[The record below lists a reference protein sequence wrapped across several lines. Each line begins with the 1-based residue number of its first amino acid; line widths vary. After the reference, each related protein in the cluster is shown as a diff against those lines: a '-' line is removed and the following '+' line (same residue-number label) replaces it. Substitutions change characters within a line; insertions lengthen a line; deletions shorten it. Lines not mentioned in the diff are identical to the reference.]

1 MRKLQRMMMLF
12 LVMLM
17 ALLVPCHRVSAAAEA
32 KKDGL
37 EVSMDTDRDSYQSN
51 QQVDV
56 TITVKNHNGHEVR
69 DVSAEISIPRGWKVR
84 DKNSNAATQQQ
95 LGAGQ
100 QMIHTV
106 PLVRATSPS
115 TGDNENTWH
124 WGALIFC
131 MGIAL
136 LGIRRIGKKRF
147 VSFLLTLA
155 LFTGML
161 AGAGAGHVLAAEG
174 TGEIEISKTVKMNEE
189 DFTIHGKV
197 SYGKEISGGA
207 ETYTRGEWISLLL
220 DKLGISKIDIYD
232 DYICYYQD
240 SMDSV
245 YGSVAETAWGWGILP
260 QPEDSNVS
268 LFEAEKTVT
277 REYAAYTVY
286 HGMGFSGDYRYSFS
300 DAASISCLNEASLMI
315 QQGFL
320 DAQNG
325 AFAPQQPLTE
335 AEKNQIFQVM
345 DSFGQAL
352 DFDSEKSVYDID
364 YVDDVRELTETDYTL
379 TENTDG
385 SYTVTIPSD
394 SHLRPGDKFVLPSN
408 AANPMEI
415 ALKVTEAVTE
425 DGKMILQCVVPDM
438 DEVLD
443 EYNIAGYG
451 TPNLSL
457 IEAADGVEVEY
468 GTGDISASED
478 GEPAA
483 YNIEGSTPDMGKL
496 KFKIKS
502 DDFPLSGAFEMKIP
516 TVAVKVQGKGLDI
529 QEFSWQLKNQ
539 TKVQIQLGTKVEMEP
554 DGSVQPDNPVNENLK
569 VDGAKLYL
577 LKKDIPIQICP
588 GVAVGIRPYLYADA
602 SGNISLSY
610 TVGQIVG
617 QQYRNGALR
626 FINDCSMQSLEKPT
640 VGASASMKAGAGLNV
655 AIKLFA
661 WSLLGIDT
669 TIGAALDLKYTW
681 HTDMEPNLHCLG
693 AAAYLFLD
701 LGTDKE
707 SLIGGIL
714 KKMMYSWSIS
724 IFKETNSPF
733 RSFWHVENGVKVP
746 KCTYGKGHLAGIV
759 VDEDTGA
766 AIENAKVDVYNKATG
781 NLVATVYTRTGE
793 TADGEVKQ
801 GEFLVKDLF
810 AGVYYLEVTADN
822 YRGTCVDV
830 TVEKDAR
837 NEYTIRLKA
846 NGSGGSGEV
855 TEEEIAAEKAR
866 NEAYRKA
873 MKAGNQDDGYD
884 IMGWGEDVK
893 YFGTVDVNGD
903 GVEELVIGWNNPENG
918 DPKGLVRWDGTKLCA
933 VSWPEYLGY
942 MYYCKETG
950 YVLLFGDGDCGFGY
964 TGARVLNSKSWDS
977 VCVYNVNYE
986 YDAESGDAVWDGT
999 YSELIE
1005 VKETYW
1011 DGEYNGSGV
1020 DYEWIFKDY
1029 TTPEEV
1035 AAFEARLD
1043 SYFPTQTLI
1052 TAPYETIQEN
1062 LDKYLPIDENTIRI
1076 MLEARQ

>member
-1 MRKLQRMMMLF
+1 MRKLQRRMMVF
-12 LVMLM
+12 LVMVM
-17 ALLVPCHRVSAAAEA
+17 VFLVPCHRVSAAAA
-32 KKDGL
+32 TQKDGL
-37 EVSMDTDRDSYQSN
+37 EVSMDTDRDSYQAN
-51 QQVDV
+51 EQVDV
-56 TITVKNHNGHEVR
+56 TITVKNHNDHEVR

-84 DKNSNAATQQQ
+84 DENSNAATQQQ

-115 TGDNENTWH
+115 TGDDENTWH
-124 WGALIFC
+124 WGAMIFC

-161 AGAGAGHVLAAEG
+161 AGAGAGHVLAAER

-197 SYGKEISGGA
+197 SYGKEITGGA

-220 DKLGISKIDIYD
+220 DKLGISQIDIYD
-232 DYICYYQD
+232 DYICHYQD

-260 QPEDSNVS
+260 QPEDPNVS

-352 DFDSEKSVYDID
+352 DFDSEDSVYDID
-364 YVDDVRELTETDYTL
+364 YVDDVKVLTETDYTL
-379 TENTDG
+379 TENADG

-394 SHLRPGDKFVLPSN
+394 SQLRPGDKFVLPSN

-425 DGKMILQCVVPDM
+425 DGKIILQCVVPGM
-438 DEVLD
+438 DEILD

-451 TPNLSL
+451 TPNLSSL
-457 IEAADGVEVEY
+457 EAADGVEVEY

-483 YNIEGSTPDMGKL
+483 YNIEGSTPDLGKL

-502 DDFPLSGAFEMKIP
+502 DKFPLLSGELEMKIP
-516 TVAVKVQGKGLDI
+516 TMAVKVQGKGLDI

-539 TKVQIQLGTKVEMEP
+539 TKVKIQLGTKVEMEP

-626 FINDCSMQSLEKPT
+626 FINDCSMQGLEKPT
-640 VGASASMKAGAGLNV
+640 VGASASMKPGAGLNV

-661 WSLLGIDT
+661 WSLLGIDA

-681 HTDMEPNLHCLG
+681 HTDIEPNLHCLE
-693 AAAYLFLD
+693 AAVYMFLD

-714 KKMMYSWSIS
+714 KNMMYSWSTS

-733 RSFWHVENGVKVP
+733 RAFWHTENGVKVP

-759 VDEDTGA
+759 VDEVTGA

-781 NLVATVYTRTGE
+781 KLVSTVYTRTAE

-801 GEFLVKDLF
+801 GEFLLKDIF
-810 AGVYYLEVTADN
+810 AGVYELEVTADN
-822 YRGTCVDV
+822 YRGICVDV
-830 TVEKDAR
+830 TVAKNTR
-837 NEYTIRLKA
+837 NECTVRMRA
-846 NGSGGSGEV
+846 NGSGGSVEV
-855 TEEEIAAEKAR
+855 TEEEIAAVKAR

-873 MKAGNQDDGYD
+873 LEVGNREEGYN
-884 IMGWGEDVK
+884 IFNRSEGYEMEL
-893 YFGTVDVNGD
+893 FGLVDVNGD
-903 GVEELVIGWNNPENG
+903 GVEELVAGHKDYNANG
-918 DPKGLVRWDGTKLCA
+918 FCCWDGNKVVL
-933 VSWPEYLGY
+933 VFFPEFVGDKNY

-950 YVLLFGDGDCGFGY
+950 YVLKSDSQDTVFCSI
-964 TGARVLNSKSWDS
+964 VNSKTWEEE
-977 VCVYNVNYE
+977 CE
-986 YDAESGDAVWDGT
+986 YWENGEFDEAWNWIGDGT
-999 YSELIE
+999 YKE
-1005 VKETYW
+1005 VIDVITHTSCGTGVFNGCSTW
-1011 DGEYNGSGV
+1011 TEYV
-1020 DYEWIFKDY
+1020 CKDY
-1029 TTPEEV
+1029 ITPEEI
-1035 AAFEARLD
+1035 AAFEARLAT
-1043 SYFPTQTLI
+1043 YFPTQTLI
-1052 TAPYETIQEN
+1052 TAPYETTQEN
-1062 LDKYLPIDENTIRI
+1062 LDKYLPIDENAIRT

>member
-1 MRKLQRMMMLF
+1 MRKLQRRMMVF
-12 LVMLM
+12 LVMVM
-17 ALLVPCHRVSAAAEA
+17 VFLVPCHRVSAAAA
-32 KKDGL
+32 TQKDGL
-37 EVSMDTDRDSYQSN
+37 EVSMDTDRDSYQAN
-51 QQVDV
+51 EQVDV
-56 TITVKNHNGHEVR
+56 TITVKNHNDHEVR
-69 DVSAEISIPRGWKVR
+69 DVSAEISIPRGWKVK

-115 TGDNENTWH
+115 TGDDENTWH
-124 WGALIFC
+124 WGVLIFC

-147 VSFLLTLA
+147 VSFFLTLA
-155 LFTGML
+155 LFAGML
-161 AGAGAGHVLAAEG
+161 SGAGAGHVLAAEG
-174 TGEIEISKTVKMNEE
+174 TGEIELSKTVKMTGE

-197 SYGKEISGGA
+197 SYGKEIAGGA

-220 DKLGISKIDIYD
+220 DKLGISQIDIYD
-232 DYICYYQD
+232 DYICHYQD
-240 SMDSV
+240 SMDSA

-260 QPEDSNVS
+260 QPEDPNVS

-352 DFDSEKSVYDID
+352 DFDSEESVYDIT
-364 YVDDVRELTETDYTL
+364 YVDDVRELTETGYTL
-379 TENTDG
+379 TENADG

-394 SHLRPGDKFVLPSN
+394 SRLRPGDKFVLPAN

-425 DGKMILQCVVPDM
+425 DGKIILQCVVPGM
-438 DEVLD
+438 DEILD

-451 TPNLSL
+451 TPNLSSL
-457 IEAADGVEVEY
+457 EAADGVEVEY

-483 YNIEGSTPDMGKL
+483 YNIEGSTPDLGKL

-502 DDFPLSGAFEMKIP
+502 DKFPLLSGELEMKIP
-516 TVAVKVQGKGLDI
+516 TMAVKVQGKGLDI

-539 TKVQIQLGTKVEMEP
+539 TKVKIQLGTKLEP
-554 DGSVQPDNPVNENLK
+554 DDLK
-569 VDGAKLYL
+569 VDGARLYL
-577 LKKDIPIQICP
+577 LKNDIPIQICP
-588 GVAVGIRPYLYADA
+588 GVAVGIRPYLYAEA

-626 FINDCSMQSLEKPT
+626 FINDCSMQGLEKPT
-640 VGASASMKAGAGLNV
+640 VGMSASIKAGGGLNV

-661 WSLLGIDT
+661 WSLLGVDA
-669 TIGAALDLKYTW
+669 TIGAALKFVYTL
-681 HTDMEPNLHCLG
+681 HTDMEPNLHCRE
-693 AAAYLFLD
+693 AAVYMFLD

-714 KKMMYSWSIS
+714 KNMMLSWETE
-724 IFKETNSPF
+724 IFNEKNSPY
-733 RSFWHVENGVKVP
+733 RVFWHTENGVTVP
-746 KCTYGKGHLAGIV
+746 DCTYGKGHLAGLV

-766 AIENAKVDVYNKATG
+766 AIENAKVDVYNKATR
-781 NLVATVYTRTGE
+781 NLVATVYTRTAE
-793 TADGEVKQ
+793 TVDSEVKQ
-801 GEFLVKDLF
+801 GEFLLKDIF
-810 AGVYYLEVTADN
+810 AGVYELEVTADN
-822 YRGTCVDV
+822 YRGICVDV
-830 TVEKDAR
+830 TVAKDTR
-837 NEYTIRLKA
+837 NECTVRMRA
-846 NGSGGSGEV
+846 NGSDGSVEV
-855 TEEEIAAEKAR
+855 TEEEVAAVKAR
-866 NEAYRKA
+866 NEAYRKVS
-873 MKAGNQDDGYD
+873 GRR
-884 IMGWGEDVK
+884 
-893 YFGTVDVNGD
+893 FGLVDVNNDGIDEIAVEDAYGD
-903 GVEELVIGWNNPENG
+903 DYKIGFYYWNGEKAVNIG
-918 DPKGLVRWDGTKLCA
+918 IGLDDI
-933 VSWPEYLGY
+933 
-942 MYYCKETG
+942 YYCKETSYIYVQNFDG
-950 YVLLFGDGDCGFGY
+950 YQRYSVVNTKTWDVELVYWKNYDYDGWTINETY
-964 TGARVLNSKSWDS
+964 TEVIFPNSEGIL
-977 VCVYNVNYE
+977 Y
-986 YDAESGDAVWDGT
+986 
-999 YSELIE
+999 ELI
-1005 VKETYW
+1005 
-1011 DGEYNGSGV
+1011 
-1020 DYEWIFKDY
+1020 DY

-1035 AAFEARLD
+1035 AAFEARLAA
-1043 SYFPTQTLI
+1043 YFPTQTPI
-1052 TAPYETIQEN
+1052 TAPYETTQEN
-1062 LDKYLPIDENTIRI
+1062 LDKYLPIDENAIRI